1 MIKKYFALSLITAS
15 LLAAGCSSDDDDD
28 DGDGGTT
35 TGTTDGTTT
44 GTTDGAT
51 TGTTDG
57 TTDGGTTD
65 GTDGGTTDG
74 GDEQTSFAN
83 PDAPPADPDDGSS
96 AYDVIANS
104 ADHTTLLAAIGA
116 AGLAD
121 TLDDPGVTDGFTIFA
136 PTNAAFEAFIEADA
150 DIADAAALLADTET
164 LTTVLGFHVV
174 AGTESLVDISTGVTD
189 AGEDAFTLEPLL
201 AGSELSFTNPEAG
214 LSVAGSDGVS
224 TALPASG
231 LLPAGD
237 VDGNAGVGIVYSI
250 DAVLTPPEATVA
262 GTDTA
267 GTDTAGTD
275 AGETDAGTDAGG
287 TDTGGTTDAGVAG
300 GGGGPVATTLTSG
313 GFSAVVAALGGNVD
327 EKLDATTDADP
338 FTVLA
343 ITDAALAGETVV
355 IGDIVGNGAF
365 GGLTIDELIA
375 LDTFVTFDQS
385 ATYAVEGTD
394 ADTLTIGGAP
404 VTFIGGT
411 ASTTYQLDTAPVAQ

>member
-28 DGDGGTT
+28 TDGGTD
-35 TGTTDGTTT
+35 GGTTT

-57 TTDGGTTD
+57 TTTGTTDGTTDGGTTDGTTD

-104 ADHTTLLAAIGA
+104 AEHTTLLAAIA
-116 AGLAD
+116 TAGLAD

-174 AGTESLVDISTGVTD
+174 AGTETLTDISTGVTD

-201 AGSELSFTNPEAG
+201 EDAELSFTNPDAG

-224 TALPASG
+224 TTLPASG

-237 VDGNAGVGIVYSI
+237 AGVGIVYSI

-275 AGETDAGTDAGG
+275 AGGTDTAG

-300 GGGGPVATTLTSG
+300 GGGGPVATALTSG

-365 GGLTIDELIA
+365 GGLSIDELIA

-385 ATYAVEGTD
+385 VTYAVEGTD
-394 ADTLTIGGAP
+394 ADTLTIGGSN

>member
-1 MIKKYFALSLITAS
+1 MIKKYFALSLIAAS
-15 LLAAGCSSDDDDD
+15 LIAAGCSSDDDDD
-28 DGDGGTT
+28 TDGGTDT
-35 TGTTDGTTT
+35 GTTT

-57 TTDGGTTD
+57 ATTGTTDGTTD

-104 ADHTTLLAAIGA
+104 ADHTTLLAAIA
-116 AGLAD
+116 TAGLAD

-174 AGTESLVDISTGVTD
+174 AGTETLTDISTGVTD

-201 AGSELSFTNPEAG
+201 EGAELSFTNPDAG

-224 TALPASG
+224 TTLPASG

-237 VDGNAGVGIVYSI
+237 AEGNAGVGIVYSI

-275 AGETDAGTDAGG
+275 AGGTDTAG

-300 GGGGPVATTLTSG
+300 GGGGPVATALTSG
-313 GFSAVVAALGGNVD
+313 GFSAVVTALGGNVD
-327 EKLDATTDADP
+327 EKLDATTKTDNDP

-343 ITDAALAGETVV
+343 ITDAALAGATVV
-355 IGDIVGNGAF
+355 RFD
-365 GGLTIDELIA
+365 
-375 LDTFVTFDQS
+375 FVT
-385 ATYAVEGTD
+385 
-394 ADTLTIGGAP
+394 
-404 VTFIGGT
+404 
-411 ASTTYQLDTAPVAQ
+411 